1 MEYISF
7 PGLGIKP
14 FHINSVAF
22 KIGNVEIAWYGIIIC
37 VGLIL
42 AVAYAMFRAK
52 QEGVKSDD
60 VIDLA
65 LFLVLFGVIGARL
78 YYVLFSFKD
87 FIVKNE
93 SGAIDVGRSLLSMI
107 NIREGGNA
115 IYGSLIAGFITILI
129 VAKIKKIK
137 ALKVLDFVSPACLI
151 GQIIGRWGNFVN
163 VEVYGIETKLPWR
176 MGVLESNANFENAAA
191 MGDWTSVKYVH
202 PLFLYESLWNII
214 GFIIINAIYK
224 KKKFDGQIF
233 CMYISWYGFGRMLL
247 ELLRDDPFIL
257 RVGPFPISS
266 IIGFI
271 TFVAG
276 IVLFVILSK
285 RKKETVPVPEG
296 KSTIFDGADDD
307 ITEDHD
313 VITGSEE
320 DAKETAE
327 PDEPIEEKSDSD
339 SSEEGLAGDVTDGE
353 DDGENN

>member
-93 SGAIDVGRSLLSMI
+93 SGAVDVGRSLLSMI

-296 KSTIFDGADDD
+296 KSRSRRYNGIRRRRERDGR
-307 ITEDHD
+307 T
-313 VITGSEE
+313 
-320 DAKETAE
+320 
-327 PDEPIEEKSDSD
+327 
-339 SSEEGLAGDVTDGE
+339 
-353 DDGENN
+353 